1 MKINKENLQK
11 ILEEYSLWLNGEG
24 GERLED
30 VKINLEWCDLAN
42 ANLRGMHAY
51 DSVFYGTIFSGA
63 NLEDAN
69 MRGGLFVYA
78 DFVNAN
84 MRNMK
89 IVKGALHT
97 CDLTDADLTGAS
109 LEYSD
114 FYRSTLVGANFTGA
128 NLEGVSFKEADL
140 TCANFTKANLKNT
153 NFEGANVRGIIIDG
167 AKITVKTKEVGWCMH
182 PTLKDKPRNGF
193 RRNTIIDGV
202 ANLIGVST
210 IGEYFDDDDW
220 IIPTREDIFY
230 ETAIGHI
237 KRYGDYSVIDS
248 RKIIHIGIDALVREH
263 EETSGLTANDMHE
276 RNVEEII
283 RMINDGEMK

>member
-1 MKINKENLQK
+1 MKISKENLQK
-11 ILEEYSLWLNGEG
+11 ILEEHSLWLKEEG
-24 GERLED
+24 GKRIED
-30 VKINLEWCDLAN
+30 VKIYLEWCDLSN
-42 ANLRGMHAY
+42 TDLRGMHAY

-69 MRGGLFVYA
+69 TRGGLFVYA

-89 IVKGALHT
+89 IVKGALHS

-114 FYRSTLVGANFTGA
+114 FYKSTLVGTNFTGA
-128 NLEGVSFKEADL
+128 NLEGVSFKESDL
-140 TCANFTKANLKNT
+140 TCANFTNANLKNA
-153 NFEGANVRGIIIDG
+153 NFESANVRGIIIDG

-182 PTLKDKPRNGF
+182 PTLKDKHRYGF
-193 RRNTIIDGV
+193 RRNTIVDGV

-210 IGEYFDDDDW
+210 IGEYFDDDGW
-220 IIPTREDIFY
+220 VIPTREDIYY

-237 KRYGDYSVIDS
+237 KRYGDYSVIDG
-248 RKIIHIGIDALVREH
+248 RKTIDILDQKFREH
-263 EETSGLTANDMHE
+263 KETSGLMANDMHE
-276 RNVEEII
+276 RNVAEVI
-283 RMINDGEMK
+283 RMINDGEIK